1 MSDSLLYSHTAF
13 ASFSSYIDS
22 ACSTSAVSY
31 LLYATDLCV
40 DLTLDETEPSSE
52 YSTCSSYC
60 E

>member
-13 ASFSSYIDS
+13 SSFSSYIDS